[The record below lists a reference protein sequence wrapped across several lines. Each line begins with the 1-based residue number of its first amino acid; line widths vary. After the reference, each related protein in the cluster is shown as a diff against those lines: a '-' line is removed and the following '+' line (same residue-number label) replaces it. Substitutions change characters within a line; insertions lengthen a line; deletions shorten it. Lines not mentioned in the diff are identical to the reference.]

1 MLNGTI
7 VEDRREI
14 ANSFNNYFTSIASKL
29 NECDDGLTIE
39 PIPKFTDYTK
49 SSSNTSIYLKECT
62 SDEILNIIKELSSSK
77 SSDIPITV
85 LKRSRC
91 GNILS
96 PVLSKF
102 YTRFRR
108 LGIFPDTLKL
118 V

>member
-14 ANSFNNYFTSIASKL
+14 ANSFNNYFTSIALKL

-39 PIPKFTDYTK
+39 PIPKFTDYIK

-77 SSDIPITV
+77 SSDIPIIV
-85 LKRSRC
+85 LKRC
-91 GNILS
+91 GNIL
-96 PVLSKF
+96 
-102 YTRFRR
+102 
-108 LGIFPDTLKL
+108 
-118 V
+118 

>member
-14 ANSFNNYFTSIASKL
+14 ANSCNNYFTSIVSKL
-29 NECDDGLTIE
+29 NECDYI
-39 PIPKFTDYTK
+39 K
-49 SSSNTSIYLKECT
+49 SSSNISIYLKECT
-62 SDEILNIIKELSSSK
+62 SDDILNIIKELSSSK

-85 LKRSRC
+85 LKRC

-102 YTRFRR
+102 YTRLMR
-108 LGIFPDTLKL
+108 LGIFPDTLKTGL
-118 V
+118 VILVPYIKKVTLNY